1 MKRILLILTAF
12 LSLVGMAT
20 AQNANRSG
28 VFLELGGGPTFG
40 AKLLKDG
47 EWTGSSLIVKKA
59 AGSGE
64 ANLGVGYRK
73 ASSRVFAWE
82 IKAQLSTMP
91 SDLEGSLTLAL
102 MPGFRY
108 TTKELFGNV
117 SMYFGLNAG
126 VAIMPVAR
134 DYYYGGIDLIIG
146 QPDYMDFD
154 NGLSIGGKIDLQAG
168 LNLTTKI
175 YLGLFFDC
183 TIINVINDDSLEMH
197 MGSLDINREFSS
209 LYSAGLRIGFK
220 F

>member
-40 AKLLKDG
+40 TKLLKDV
-47 EWTGSSLIVKKA
+47 EWTGSSLIVKK

-91 SDLEGSLTLAL
+91 SDLEGSHTFAL

-126 VAIMPVAR
+126 VAIMPQAKG
-134 DYYYGGIDLIIG
+134 YYYGGIDLIIG

-154 NGLSIGGKIDLQAG
+154 NGLSVGGKIDLQAG

-183 TIINVINDDSLEMH
+183 TIIEVVNADSQVFYD
-197 MGSLDINREFSS
+197 GSLDINREFSS